1 MIQFYAPDIEST
13 HRLPES
19 DSAHAVRVLRMKPG
33 DELSVIDGRGTRF
46 RCRLTDAN
54 SKHAEVEIV
63 DAENIMPFWSG
74 KITIAVAPTKNMDRM
89 EWMTEKLTEIGFDR
103 LVPLL
108 CRHSERKEIKPERLE
123 KIAVSAMK
131 QSLKTTLPE
140 ICAMTAFRDF
150 IAADSSEQR
159 FIAYC
164 DPSIPRRLLSE
175 LYQPGKSATLLIGPE
190 GDFSP
195 EEIDAALK
203 AGYQPVSLGE
213 ARLRTETAAIT
224 GCDTMHII
232 NQIKTQ
238 Q

>member
-13 HRLPES
+13 RRLPES

-33 DELSVIDGRGTRF
+33 DGLTVIDGRGTRF

-54 SKHAEVEIV
+54 SKHAEVEIIGS
-63 DAENIMPFWSG
+63 ESIPSFWSAE
-74 KITIAVAPTKNMDRM
+74 ITIAVAPTKNMDRM

-131 QSLKTTLPE
+131 QSLKAVLPE
-140 ICAMTAFRDF
+140 ICEITPFRNF
-150 IAADSSEQR
+150 ISGDRSEQR

-164 DPSIPRRLLSE
+164 DHSIPRRLLSE
-175 LYQPGKSATLLIGPE
+175 LYQPEKSVTLLIGPE

-203 AGYQPVSLGE
+203 AGYQPVSLGD

-232 NQIKTQ
+232 NQLKTLQ
-238 Q
+238 